1 MDADKTGQMLP
12 DSMLMLRTAHQH
24 HVHLSAMA
32 DQKAGFLIGGSVVL
46 LGLVVGA
53 LDDSPSLG
61 IIMVGATAL
70 GSLILSIIAVIPR
83 YFTSPTDEWEPNRLF
98 FGVFSHMEEDE
109 FIDYHMEV
117 SRDSEAVHR
126 AMRRDIHQMGTALNA
141 TKFRYLGWAF
151 RVALWGMGASFVV
164 ALIEALVS

>member
-70 GSLILSIIAVIPR
+70 G
-83 YFTSPTDEWEPNRLF
+83 
-98 FGVFSHMEEDE
+98 
-109 FIDYHMEV
+109 
-117 SRDSEAVHR
+117 
-126 AMRRDIHQMGTALNA
+126 
-141 TKFRYLGWAF
+141 
-151 RVALWGMGASFVV
+151 
-164 ALIEALVS
+164 